1 MVDGQSPDKF
11 IDMAHRP
18 PRALAAKAAS
28 KPAEGSRP
36 SNRSQKIP
44 SGNGRPSDLDV
55 SFYPTTRSQS
65 ASTHLHTSKYLHGLA
80 PGRRRRRISSRI
92 HIQKNHN
99 GHPHTLPVP
108 SLPRHA
114 RLSRSNAL
122 GDPSLSNNSLPSPSP
137 ARSRRRRLSNKNKM
151 LPAAAAAR
159 SSPGQGGRTPRA
171 HEGSRF
177 LPQPV
182 KDPRRKH
189 WLVNSDPEKLDA
201 FYEAFLGQGGSRMLS
216 DETKWL
222 AVTHKSFDYGRRGYN
237 TRLAFLG
244 RQIIALETTRSI
256 LTSPVLNEPA
266 ADKYGRQPYNHAA
279 LANIDKLIHTQ
290 PIDIMDKT
298 KIARMGIDLGLL
310 TVLRWKPRMPE
321 DLESSGVVVV
331 LNSTL
336 FAIIGAISLE
346 KGAAVAQR
354 IVREKILKKLGA

>member
-1 MVDGQSPDKF
+1 
-11 IDMAHRP
+11 MATLTP
-18 PRALAAKAAS
+18 
-28 KPAEGSRP
+28 SR
-36 SNRSQKIP
+36 S
-44 SGNGRPSDLDV
+44 V
-55 SFYPTTRSQS
+55 F
-65 ASTHLHTSKYLHGLA
+65 ASTCKTVA
-80 PGRRRRRISSRI
+80 
-92 HIQKNHN
+92 QQC
-99 GHPHTLPVP
+99 
-108 SLPRHA
+108 
-114 RLSRSNAL
+114 
-122 GDPSLSNNSLPSPSP
+122 
-137 ARSRRRRLSNKNKM
+137 SRRPVAVQQLVAV
-151 LPAAAAAR
+151 PVAR
-159 SSPGQGGRTPRA
+159 QVSSSSAVQQEQDASGSSSSSQQPRPRWSYTPERMKGPGF
-171 HEGSRF
+171 S
-177 LPQPV
+177 LNLV